1 MLSDTGTV
9 AAFVAAPQ
17 RPDPALDD
25 PETVDPSTPGTEAT
39 AEKVV
44 ADHERVWIRDRVADT
59 TRPVAELA
67 SSAPGI
73 SGNGCLVAY
82 VVTGASPD
90 SVSPDT
96 VPTDPL
102 TPDAT
107 TTVTLTTVDR
117 CTADPSGPLPIG
129 RVVDTVVSADG
140 IVSPPAVS
148 FDGSTIVWSTGDEIR
163 RYVRSDTT
171 LDHEPVDR
179 FDADFDTTPEV
190 RTGRVV
196 DVSADGR
203 AITFVAGPGAVPF
216 APDVA
221 NVYVWSLSDEG
232 PAVIELV
239 SVTVAG
245 TPTTASSGSPT
256 ISADGSLVAFESLSA
271 DLVTLDAEP
280 AVTPFVV
287 LVDRAAST
295 MRVVAD
301 DGRLPQLSADG
312 TRLVH
317 QRGEAL
323 RVVSFEP
330 DGTVVEDV
338 LLADVAP
345 DGVTSISRH
354 GRWVALATE
363 VPLVAE
369 SADGGLDVW
378 AVDLR
383 PGDDG
388 DLSDTTTT
396 TTTSTTTPSTSTTT
410 PSATSS
416 TVAEST
422 TTAVPSTTVE
432 SVDGPETVPPS
443 TTVVRPVVFPRVSA
457 PIRVFTPRTTSRRST
472 GSSSLD
478 GTGAFL
484 DAAATPIRF
493 EATIVG
499 AGRRTATSTFVAGRA
514 TTVRSVDVVDGPFSV
529 VVDSCSGRSLR
540 AGESCTVEVDFRPD
554 TVGPATGFLTF
565 GLGDGSVV
573 SAQLDGDGSPE
584 PTLDA
589 VPGVAMPGQVVTVFG
604 AGFPGGAIVD
614 LQRGTEL
621 VQVSVEA
628 NGTFAH
634 VFVVMP
640 HTPAGPMDLVVVGQV
655 DRFADVS
662 GELLVSA
669 RNAGTGSAA
678 FRDSIVTGLGR

>member
-1 MLSDTGTV
+1 
-9 AAFVAAPQ
+9 
-17 RPDPALDD
+17 
-25 PETVDPSTPGTEAT
+25 
-39 AEKVV
+39 
-44 ADHERVWIRDRVADT
+44 
-59 TRPVAELA
+59 
-67 SSAPGI
+67 
-73 SGNGCLVAY
+73 
-82 VVTGASPD
+82 
-90 SVSPDT
+90 
-96 VPTDPL
+96 
-102 TPDAT
+102 
-107 TTVTLTTVDR
+107 
-117 CTADPSGPLPIG
+117 LPIG

-190 RTGRVV
+190 RTGRAV

-203 AITFVAGPGAVPF
+203 AVTFLAGPGAAPF

-221 NVYVWSLSDEG
+221 DVYVWSLPDEG
-232 PAVIELV
+232 PAIIELV

-245 TPTTASSGSPT
+245 TPATASSGSPT

-271 DLVTLDAEP
+271 DLVTVDAEP
-280 AVTPFVV
+280 AGRPFVV

-295 MRVVAD
+295 MRIVAD

-323 RVVSFEP
+323 RVVSFGP
-330 DGTVVEDV
+330 DGTVIEDA
-338 LLADVAP
+338 LLADAEP
-345 DGVTSISRH
+345 DGATAISRH

-383 PGDDG
+383 PNDDG

-396 TTTSTTTPSTSTTT
+396 TTSTSTTIPSTSTTT
-410 PSATSS
+410 PSTTSS
-416 TVAEST
+416 TVSEST

-432 SVDGPETVPPS
+432 PVDGSETVPPS

-457 PIRVFTPRTTSRRST
+457 PIRVFTPRITSSRST
-472 GSSSLD
+472 RSSSLD

-484 DAAATPIRF
+484 EAAATPIRF

-499 AGRRTATSTFVAGRA
+499 AGRRTATSTLVAGRA
-514 TTVRSVDVVDGPFSV
+514 TTIRSVDVVGGPFSV
-529 VVDSCSGRSLR
+529 VVDSCSGRSLQ

-565 GLGDGSVV
+565 AFGDGSVV
-573 SAQLDGDGSPE
+573 SAQLDGDGSAE

-589 VPGVAMPGQVVTVFG
+589 VPDVATPGQVVTVFG
-604 AGFPGGAIVD
+604 AGFPGGAIVE
-614 LQRGTEL
+614 LQRGTEID
-621 VQVSVEA
+621 QVSVEA

-640 HTPAGPMDLVVVGQV
+640 HTPAGPMDLVVPGQV